1 MMSGLFWLLVWV
13 IALAWLASIVSTL
26 PLALFLQRQ
35 FDTPVLRCRRA
46 ILLASLPWL
55 APLAAITIALFPS
68 VLAAFGWVVDHC
80 HVHGPGHPHVC
91 LNHLPVVGLH
101 EPQAVLFAVSLGA
114 LLIAFAVFLKHQ
126 WQGQRALHRVLPLA
140 SGVSVL
146 KTITVPA
153 PLAFTAGLRRPVI
166 VVSDNLRK
174 ILTRSQRHALLRHEI
189 AHARAGDVLKNLLF
203 ECLLLLHLPATARR
217 LRVIWRQALEE
228 AADDAAAA
236 RSGATNLA
244 EALVVVARAQLSMSG
259 PVLAFHGADTVQ
271 RVRRLLTG
279 DPEVTRHISWEWMAL
294 AVLCVLLAVSPAV
307 HHDLETLLGYLVWHQ
322 H

>member
-1 MMSGLFWLLVWV
+1 MTSGLFWLLVWV
-13 IALAWLASIVSTL
+13 IALAWLASIVITL
-26 PLALFLQRQ
+26 PLALFLRRQ
-35 FDTPVLRCRRA
+35 IGAPALRCRRA
-46 ILLASLPWL
+46 VLLALLPWL
-55 APLAAITIALFPS
+55 LPVAAITIALFPS
-68 VLAAFGWVVDHC
+68 MLSSVGWIVDHC

-101 EPQAVLFAVSLGA
+101 EAQVILLVVSCCAVLIGFSIFV
-114 LLIAFAVFLKHQ
+114 KDQ

-140 SGVSVL
+140 SGTSVL
-146 KTITVPA
+146 KTIQLPG
-153 PLAFTAGLRRPVI
+153 PLAFTTGLRRPVI
-166 VVSDNLRK
+166 VISGSLRK

-203 ECLLLLHLPATARR
+203 ESLLLLHLPATARL
-217 LRVIWRQALEE
+217 LRTIWSQALEE
-228 AADDAAAA
+228 VADDVAAA
-236 RSGATNLA
+236 RGGATNLA
-244 EALVVVARAQLSMSG
+244 EALVAVARAQLNISG

-279 DPEVTRHISWEWMAL
+279 DPGVTRHISWEWMAL
-294 AVLCVLLAVSPAV
+294 AVLCVLLVLSPVV